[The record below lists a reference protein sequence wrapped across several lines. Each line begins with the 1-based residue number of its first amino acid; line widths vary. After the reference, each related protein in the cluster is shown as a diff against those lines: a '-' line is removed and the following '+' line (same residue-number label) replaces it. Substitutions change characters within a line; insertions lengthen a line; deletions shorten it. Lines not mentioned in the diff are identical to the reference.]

1 MRNYLYPTLLLTG
14 LWACDQ
20 PGRQP
25 AGAETGA
32 KSLSATA
39 QTAGAFADPAGV
51 TQIQFHQREY
61 SFGTVREGE
70 KVEHVFTFTNTGKV
84 PLLIRSATAQ
94 CGCTVPRRPQKPIP
108 PGATGEITVV
118 FDSKG
123 NPGNQRK
130 PVMVVANTDPSIHML
145 IIGGSV
151 KADSA
156 AARQNGH

>member
-1 MRNYLYPTLLLTG
+1 MKNYLYPTLLLTG

-25 AGAETGA
+25 AGAETDA

-51 TQIQFHQREY
+51 TQVRFHGREHT
-61 SFGTVREGE
+61 FGTVREGA
-70 KVEHVFTFTNTGKV
+70 VVQHVFKFTNTGKV

-94 CGCTVPRRPQKPIP
+94 CGCTVPRRPVKPIA
-108 PGATGEITVV
+108 PGATGEITVS

-123 NPGNQRK
+123 RPGNQRK
-130 PVMVVANTDPSIHML
+130 PVMVVANTEPSIHML
-145 IIGGSV
+145 VIGGMV
-151 KADSA
+151 EADSA
-156 AARQNGH
+156 AGK